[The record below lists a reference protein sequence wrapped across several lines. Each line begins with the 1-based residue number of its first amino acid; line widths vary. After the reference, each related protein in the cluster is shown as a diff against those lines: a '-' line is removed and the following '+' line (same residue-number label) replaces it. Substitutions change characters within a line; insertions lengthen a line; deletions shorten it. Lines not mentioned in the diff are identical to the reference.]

1 MRAALPVV
9 LSVCCAAALAN
20 ELGTISFPTSAT
32 NRAAQQHFITGVLW
46 LHSFGY
52 EDALEE
58 FRAARRLEPG
68 FAMAAWGEAM
78 CHNQP
83 VWQTQ
88 DTAAGRRAVL
98 QLGATGAERAAKAK
112 SEREKA
118 YLAAVD
124 LLFNAPGDKRA
135 RDQAYAD
142 AMGRLAGAHPS
153 DDEAA
158 VFHALALLGL
168 APLGETGSASTLRA
182 GAIAQRVL
190 DKNPRHPGAAHVVI
204 HANDDRENAARA
216 LPAARTYARIASASS
231 HALHMPAHI
240 FHQLGMW
247 DQSAA
252 SNDAAYR
259 ASAER
264 ARRKGLSAVHRDYHP
279 LAWLAYEYLQL
290 GRYTAA
296 REAWKPFEEAIA
308 AAAASEKSTARLP
321 HAPAARHDEAVHTLD
336 SMGLRNDLATV
347 RAHHVI
353 ETAQW
358 ELMRGAS
365 NFDNVDELFVLG
377 MASVKLGDIPRAAK
391 ALELLQKFT
400 ATDRD
405 EGRRPIALAMTS
417 QLEGLLH
424 IAQRR
429 TDAGIAALEKAA
441 AIEDKMR
448 RPVARPKPVKPSHE
462 LLGEALLDAGRPSE
476 AVPMFE
482 RAIARVSNRA
492 LSVLGLAR
500 AHAKLANAELSKRY
514 YQQLLKMWRSA
525 DAGLPAVAEATKA
538 SNR

>member
-1 MRAALPVV
+1 MRPAIAAL
-9 LSVCCAAALAN
+9 LALCCSTPLASD
-20 ELGTISFPTSAT
+20 LGTISFPTSAT
-32 NRAAQQHFITGVLW
+32 NPAAQRHFITGVLW

-83 VWQTQ
+83 VWHTQ
-88 DTAAGRRAVL
+88 DADAGRRAL
-98 QLGATGAERAAKAK
+98 ARLGATTAERAAKAR
-112 SEREKA
+112 SDREKS

-124 LLFNAPGDKRA
+124 LLFNAAGDKGA
-135 RDQAYAD
+135 RDRAYAD
-142 AMGRLAGAHPS
+142 AMGRLTAASPS

-158 VFHALALLGL
+158 VFHAVALLGL
-168 APLGETGSASTLRA
+168 APLGETGSESTLKA

-190 DKNPRHPGAAHVVI
+190 DRNPHHPGAAHVVI
-204 HANDDRENAARA
+204 HAYDDREHAARA
-216 LPAARTYARIASASS
+216 LPAAQTYARIAAASS

-247 DQSAA
+247 DHSAA
-252 SNDAAYR
+252 SNEASYR

-264 ARRKGLSAVHRDYHP
+264 VRRKRLSVLHRDYHP

-296 REAWKPFEEAIA
+296 RAAWKPFEEAIA
-308 AAAASEKSTARLP
+308 VATAAEKSRAGTSAAARAQQ
-321 HAPAARHDEAVHTLD
+321 HDEGAHALD
-336 SMGLRNDLATV
+336 AMGLRNDLATL

-353 ETAQW
+353 ETGQW
-358 ELMRGAS
+358 EMMRGAS
-365 NFDNVDELFVLG
+365 HFDNVDELFALG
-377 MASVKLGDIPRAAK
+377 LSSAKLGDLPRARK

-405 EGRRPIALAMTS
+405 EGRRPIALAMSS

-424 IAQRR
+424 VAQGR
-429 TDAGIAALEKAA
+429 TDAGIAALRQAA
-441 AIEDKMR
+441 AIEDRMR

-462 LLGEALLDAGRPSE
+462 LLAEALLDAGRAAE

-482 RAIARVSNRA
+482 RAVFRVSNRA

-500 AHAKLANAELSKRY
+500 AHAKLGNAAQSKKY
-514 YQQLLKMWRSA
+514 YQQLLKMWHAA
-525 DAGLPAVAEATKA
+525 DKGLPAIAEATKGG
-538 SNR
+538 R